1 VHALISNAGRL
12 LLKCRWTLAKLIAL
26 LLLVVVVVVL
36 IQVLECPTEASL
48 KDTEGPDLAGQ
59 LAAFGRRY
67 VTTDSITALQYYM
80 LAAAVS
86 GNDFQDQ
93 GRLFRELLVQ
103 SRDYGKRVWLTC
115 TQRPRLQHA
124 APVVAVME

>member
-1 VHALISNAGRL
+1 MLWLLFL
-12 LLKCRWTLAKLIAL
+12 LLT
-26 LLLVVVVVVL
+26 
-36 IQVLECPTEASL
+36 QVLECPTETSL
-48 KDTEGPDLAGQ
+48 KSPEGPDLAGQ

-103 SRDYGKRVWLTC
+103 SRDYGESSWLTALQYYGPC
-115 TQRPRLQHA
+115 LQHA
-124 APVVAVME
+124 APIFAEMTPEHCVCLRGL

>member
-1 VHALISNAGRL
+1 MSL
-12 LLKCRWTLAKLIAL
+12 LLL
-26 LLLVVVVVVL
+26 LLLVL
-36 IQVLECPTEASL
+36 MQVLECPTELSL
-48 KDTEGPDLAGQ
+48 KGTEEPDIAGQ

-103 SRDYGKRVWLTC
+103 SRDYGTRIRLTRAYRPPRV
-115 TQRPRLQHA
+115 QHA
-124 APVVAVME
+124 SPVVADMQ